1 MSLSSHKKDDRH
13 CLERI
18 VVGLHMNGIEEAGAP
33 RNGNTGHSQA
43 AEDIFL
49 DRVRDKARSVA
60 KEIISQALQ
69 EAQTLR
75 RKARDEGYVAGVQQ
89 GREDQER
96 RIEQLVHSLDR
107 EKEKILT
114 AFRSDLV
121 SLTRLAVE
129 KTIKLELTQR
139 RQECLA
145 GLMDEALLLVDSQ
158 RKLHMACHPDDK
170 EVLQDLLAAAAGK
183 HPALANCRVR
193 TDPSMEQGGVVVECE
208 NGMVD
213 NSLTGRWS
221 SVDSILEKLSL
232 DGEP

>member
-1 MSLSSHKKDDRH
+1 MSLSSPKKDGRH

-18 VVGLHMNGIEEAGAP
+18 VVGLNMNGIEDAGGS
-33 RNGNTGHSQA
+33 RNGKSGHSQA
-43 AEDIFL
+43 AEDMFL

-69 EAQTLR
+69 EAQALR
-75 RKARDEGYVAGVQQ
+75 RRARDQGYLAGVQQ
-89 GREDQER
+89 GRQDQER

-107 EKEKILT
+107 EKEKILR

-158 RKLHMACHPDDK
+158 RKLRMACHPDDK
-170 EVLQDLLAAAAGK
+170 AVLQDLLTAAAGK

-232 DGEP
+232 DGET